1 MIEIVPKLFYP
12 VDTGEKGTHTKIVIV
27 VADGEAGEVYYLNR
41 SQIINLTRHLLVRLL
56 NEL

>member
-27 VADGEAGEVYYLNR
+27 PDEGEPGEVYYITR
-41 SQIINLTRHLLVRLL
+41 VQIINLTRHLLVRLL